1 MSTETLPPKEQEK
14 QNGKATPAEANMDPP
29 TVTSKLNGGDTSSS
43 QGRTFALQHKLPKLP
58 VPPLKDTCERYL
70 RALQGLQV
78 SFGNLLHVQ
87 KRLINFP
94 SFPQDE
100 EEHAQTRQIVM
111 EFCKPGGEGEKW
123 QKKLEDYSEGVD
135 SYVEEFW
142 CAYFHPSN
150 AMSS

>member
-1 MSTETLPPKEQEK
+1 M

-29 TVTSKLNGGDTSSS
+29 TVTTKLNDGDAPSK
-43 QGRTFALQHKLPKLP
+43 QGRTFALQHKLPRLP

-78 SFGNLLHVQ
+78 TFGDTLRLR
-87 KRLINFP
+87 KRLITFT
-94 SFPQDE
+94 SFVQDE
-100 EEHAQTRQIVM
+100 EEHAQTQQVVA

-142 CAYFHPSN
+142 CTYHCQPVFEVED
-150 AMSS
+150 